1 MADLNAKI
9 IPLRTETEG
18 LAPTSAQL
26 DVGEIATN
34 ITDRKI
40 YTKDSDGNIVVM
52 GAGADDLS
60 VPDLADVDAAS
71 VQDEQVLAWN
81 EATQTWVP
89 KTLNSQ
95 LTDDPYW
102 GITEALVTGDGL
114 QDGTTV
120 YPNLADGASTT
131 ATGSGATTALSKWGT
146 SAIQTTSDLGPIVYS
161 MGDKLGNVDWT
172 VEGWFYYDAADWS
185 SYTKILSING
195 YSSPFYTVR
204 IENDNNSQSL
214 AKLSISNNGSVIQN
228 TSGVNALVAN
238 EWQHIAMVR
247 HGNTFSMYFN
257 GQRKLSMNSSVS
269 IGSDTEENQ
278 IIFGYNCKGV
288 NDFRFT
294 RGLARYTEATVEIPT
309 QALTAPQSVE
319 DGSGLP
325 GGDYEPNTESP
336 DFFRW
341 EFDGHS
347 CAPAAGYAGWCS
359 GGWDLVLSVTD
370 ADGLNREGALY
381 ALESG
386 DPFRIVL
393 ADGTEIFNGLLSAAG
408 NKESDRITLALDDD
422 PDQEGSGVSSLVDEG
437 DDIYI
442 ELTPTNAVP
451 GGQIILP
458 VVDGDI
464 LRFDGTNWRNVP
476 RGVESVQ
483 GKAGNVRLTI
493 QEMDDFELNESTVNA
508 VRFPTF
514 LTSGNPEDEGEWQMT
529 TVGVAANSLSYSGA
543 GGLDTEMGQ
552 LQVGDVVT
560 IQWSDG
566 STTDYT
572 IDQAQAHNSGVNGKY
587 IRFTTDHTV
596 PPAVL
601 SGELIIFSSRFSNP
615 IIAPL
620 VEGELLKWD
629 STAERWVPGVPEM
642 RIQEA
647 SDFELNSL
655 VASSHRY
662 TLMPDT
668 DAAWPTV
675 AAGQYAVASDGS
687 WLRFNYEDADG
698 NTVAFTA
705 SADIWTTTNLAG
717 SWTTGDANTTQD
729 TTPGVRYFFRSAG
742 AAISA
747 DLGATTYLSLIDP
760 AAPTYATLAEGDILQ
775 WADADQ
781 KFKPQNFSG
790 LVGAV
795 KLNDLQDVEAL
806 APSNGQVLT
815 YDEPNSEW
823 IASTSTIDALADVDT
838 TTASPAT
845 GQALTWDG
853 SNWTPGMAVDDL
865 GRITVTH
872 SIPSLAQNA
881 SEDVDQSGVGTAG
894 IILNLTTDVSCW
906 VVAYVSKAA
915 RTADGSRLRT
925 EDPESGSGVVA
936 EFVTSGAETVIA
948 TPPPTYFNGEAS
960 PVDQIYLRVTNL
972 GVTAPVTY
980 DLTVSRTEP

>member
-1 MADLNAKI
+1 MTDLNAKI
-9 IPLRTETEG
+9 IPLRTETAS
-18 LAPTSAQL
+18 LAPTAVQL

-34 ITDRKI
+34 LEDGLIYSKKTDG
-40 YTKDSDGNIVVM
+40 TVVTLGGGGGGGGDLDG
-52 GAGADDLS
+52 LT
-60 VPDLADVDAAS
+60 DVDVSTVAPADGQS
-71 VQDEQVLAWN
+71 LVWDSTAER
-81 EATQTWVP
+81 WVP
-89 KTLNSQ
+89 
-95 LTDDPYW
+95 
-102 GITEALVTGDGL
+102 G
-114 QDGTTV
+114 
-120 YPNLADGASTT
+120 
-131 ATGSGATTALSKWGT
+131 
-146 SAIQTTSDLGPIVYS
+146 
-161 MGDKLGNVDWT
+161 
-172 VEGWFYYDAADWS
+172 
-185 SYTKILSING
+185 
-195 YSSPFYTVR
+195 
-204 IENDNNSQSL
+204 
-214 AKLSISNNGSVIQN
+214 
-228 TSGVNALVAN
+228 
-238 EWQHIAMVR
+238 
-247 HGNTFSMYFN
+247 
-257 GQRKLSMNSSVS
+257 
-269 IGSDTEENQ
+269 
-278 IIFGYNCKGV
+278 
-288 NDFRFT
+288 
-294 RGLARYTEATVEIPT
+294 
-309 QALTAPQSVE
+309 
-319 DGSGLP
+319 
-325 GGDYEPNTESP
+325 
-336 DFFRW
+336 
-341 EFDGHS
+341 
-347 CAPAAGYAGWCS
+347 
-359 GGWDLVLSVTD
+359 
-370 ADGLNREGALY
+370 
-381 ALESG
+381 
-386 DPFRIVL
+386 
-393 ADGTEIFNGLLSAAG
+393 
-408 NKESDRITLALDDD
+408 
-422 PDQEGSGVSSLVDEG
+422 
-437 DDIYI
+437 
-442 ELTPTNAVP
+442 VP
-451 GGQIILP
+451 GT
-458 VVDGDI
+458 
-464 LRFDGTNWRNVP
+464 R
-476 RGVESVQ
+476 
-483 GKAGNVRLTI
+483 I
-493 QEMDDFELNESTVNA
+493 QDATDFELNESTVNA

-514 LTSGNPEDEGEWQMT
+514 LASGNPEDEGEWQMT

-543 GGLDTEMGQ
+543 GGLDIEMGQ

-587 IRFTTDHTV
+587 IKFTTDHTV

-620 VEGELLKWD
+620 AEGELLKWD

-647 SDFELNSL
+647 SDFELNQIPAVGYTYSSAASVSGEGYPGWASNSGTTWIFNEVDSNGTNLRDALLLMSTGDKFWWSFDNGFTFEEFTVGLIISNLQNGRWEFRGDVNPSGNWAPGNDTPWERGEDWHLFLAEPAGTQYVPLAEGDILQWDDDSNTFRPAQQSLFELNQTLPAGLYEFTSCADAPYRIPSADYEWGVYNGELRIWQKAADGIDLRSVFDTLPGTGSVWWSNDGISFTEATYTSLVINNDGAANEYLRLQSVTPLPTTLSGSLFVKFTQPGAPIDVPLADGDILQWDDDDQAFRPHQLTAADIGDLPEIPEVPESIDDLSDVDTSTTAPIGGQALVWNNTASKWEPGTPDASGQILVESVQGKGGNVRLTIQEMDDFEKNSL